1 MNRKTAA
8 LGLLLVLLAVGVFA
22 GGLMTWHHD
31 VQLYGGQQVELV
43 GCQESTLVSCD
54 VVNTSA
60 WSELLGVPIA
70 TLGIPFYLTMMAL
83 AFLAIRGR
91 DEARALLMAGG
102 VFATG
107 YSVFLAYISLHELN
121 YVCLWCMRLYAI
133 NLSLLLLPWVGG
145 RPPKPSVDF
154 IGGLAGVYVALLI
167 ASVGGEHAYRSSIN
181 HSSGVAVSSTAVQ
194 FDQDPTGPAP
204 ALSFQVTTEDG
215 NARTLTLEPDDAWA
229 GNKDA
234 QVAVV
239 MFADLECPFCKRTS
253 AEVGRLMQTYG
264 DRVLFVFKH
273 FPMDPT
279 CNAGVKNKLHRSACV
294 AARAAVCAQRQG
306 RFWAF
311 HDLAY
316 KNQHQ
321 LGDDAL
327 RAYAV
332 EVGVNGD
339 PFDTCMRSTEAD
351 AVVKGDAAAGAQL
364 DIHGTPRIFING
376 KLYRSGSTAEVMA
389 TDLETALGASAVDAA
404 AHAAALRE
412 KVDAAPP
419 IPVDVPAQRS
429 VKFGD
434 KAFQIDTFEAAIR
447 DGKAVSGKHEIPGF
461 DVSWSEAKSACEASG
476 KRLCTE
482 AEWVSVCQ
490 NAAAVDDNHN
500 GELADDMIEG
510 TAYPYGDYHDP
521 QRCWDGKSGDAFR
534 PVYTGEMPG
543 CVTPTGV
550 YDMTGNVEEWVGD
563 STATAVLLGGAWD
576 TSEDHAR
583 CYRRNDSFGAGYSS
597 VRTGFRCCA
606 SAP

>member
-1 MNRKTAA
+1 MNRKNLA
-8 LGLLLVLLAVGVFA
+8 LGLLLVCLAVGVFA

-31 VQLYGGQQVELV
+31 VQLYGGKQVELI

-70 TLGIPFYLTMMAL
+70 TLGIAFYLTMMTLTVLAL
-83 AFLAIRGR
+83 RGR
-91 DEARALLMAGG
+91 DEARALLIAGG

-133 NLSLLLLPWVGG
+133 NLALLLLPWVGG
-145 RPPKPSVDF
+145 RPPRPSVDF
-154 IGGLAGVYVALLI
+154 VGGLGGVYAALLI
-167 ASVGGEHAYRSSIN
+167 ASVGGEHVYRSQIS
-181 HSSGVAVSSTAVQ
+181 HASGAAVASTAVKL
-194 FDQDPTGPAP
+194 DQDPTGPAP
-204 ALSFQVTTEDG
+204 ALSFDVTTEDK
-215 NARTLTLEPDDAWA
+215 NVRKLTIEPDDAWA
-229 GNKDA
+229 GNKDS

-253 AEVGRLMQTYG
+253 AEVGRLMATYG

-273 FPMDPT
+273 FPMDPS
-279 CNAGVKNKLHRSACV
+279 CNSGVKNKLHRSACV
-294 AARAAVCAQRQG
+294 AARAAVCAQREG

-327 RAYAV
+327 RTYAT
-332 EVGVNGD
+332 EVGVPAD
-339 PFDTCMRSTEAD
+339 RFDACMRSPDAD
-351 AVVKGDAAAGAQL
+351 AVVRADAAAGAAL

-376 KLYRSGSTAEVMA
+376 NLYRSGSTAEAMA
-389 TDLETALGASAVDAA
+389 TDLETALGASAADAA
-404 AHAAALRE
+404 ARAAKLRE
-412 KVDAAPP
+412 QAETTTP
-419 IPVDVPAQRS
+419 IPADVPAQRS
-429 VKFGD
+429 VKFGE
-434 KAFQIDTFEAAIR
+434 KVFQIDTFEAAVH
-447 DGKAVSGKHEIPGF
+447 DGKAVSGKHEIPAF
-461 DVSWSEAKSACEASG
+461 DVSWADAKGACEASG

-490 NAAAVDDNHN
+490 NATAVDDNRN

-510 TAYPYGDYHDP
+510 TAYPYGDYHEP
-521 QRCWDGKSGDAFR
+521 SRCWDDKQGDTFR
-534 PVYTGEMPG
+534 PVYTGEMPR

-563 STATAVLLGGAWD
+563 SPTTAVLLGGSWD